1 MEEVIVLL
9 SEIQTTIDN
18 LIFQASIKDIIKINE
33 IIQENL
39 SNMKSGQSEDK
50 KL

>member
-1 MEEVIVLL
+1 MIVLL
-9 SEIQTTIDN
+9 SEIYTTIDN
-18 LIFQASIKDIIKINE
+18 LILEASIKDIIKINE

-39 SNMKSGQSEDK
+39 SNMKSGQPEDN